1 MAERYQMRSRD
12 ATRTSSLKS
21 AIPASSERGSLIEPE
36 FDLLIVGGGIN
47 GVGIARDAAG
57 RGLSV
62 LLVERDD
69 LAGQTSS
76 ASSKLI
82 HGGLRYLE
90 QYEFKLVR
98 ESLAERERLLR
109 AAPHI
114 VQPLQF
120 ILPLSH
126 SPRPAWMV
134 RAGLFLYDHL
144 GRRKLLPRSRSVRLD
159 RDTLG
164 EGLKPGAQ
172 RGFSYWDCRVQD
184 SRLVILNAI
193 DATER
198 GATILTRTELVG
210 ARRERGLW
218 MATLRQAAGERTV
231 SARALVNATGPWA
244 AELFGRLLG
253 VRRRRGIRL
262 IKGSHVVVPRLY
274 PGEHAF
280 LLQNP
285 DRRVVFAIPFEQHFT
300 LVGTTDVDWTGPP
313 SEPSVSEAEID
324 YLLATVARYFTADVS
339 QDQIVWRYSG
349 IRALCDDR
357 KADPSQITREYAI
370 ELDASAGEA
379 PLLSV
384 YGGKITT
391 YRRLAEKVLERLAAF
406 ITTGRGSWTERAVLP
421 GGDFPSFDL
430 EDYTR
435 RMAERF
441 AAVPPELIARFVRT
455 YGTRTERMLNGVRSI
470 WDLGEHLGGDLY
482 AREIDYLVSQEWARS
497 AEDVLFRRTKLGL
510 HVTRQTK
517 NRLTTYLGA
526 AS

>member
-1 MAERYQMRSRD
+1 LTD
-12 ATRTSSLKS
+12 A
-21 AIPASSERGSLIEPE
+21 E

-62 LLVERDD
+62 LLVEKDD
-69 LAGQTSS
+69 LAGHTSS

-114 VQPLQF
+114 IQPLEF

-144 GRRKLLPRSRSVRLD
+144 GRRKLLPGSRAVRLD
-159 RDTLG
+159 RDRLG
-164 EGLKPGAQ
+164 QGLKAGERKA
-172 RGFSYWDCRVQD
+172 FSYWDCGVQD
-184 SRLVILNAI
+184 SRLVVLNAI
-193 DATER
+193 DAAEH

-218 MATLRQAAGERTV
+218 VATLRGAAGKRTV
-231 SARALVNATGPWA
+231 SAGALVNATGPWA
-244 AELFGRLLG
+244 GELFERLLG
-253 VRRRRGIRL
+253 VQRHRSIRL
-262 IKGSHVVVPRLY
+262 VKGSHIVVPRLY

-285 DRRVVFAIPFEQHFT
+285 DRRVVFAIPFEQRFT
-300 LVGTTDVDWTGPP
+300 LVGTTDVDWTGVPA
-313 SEPSVSEAEID
+313 EPSVSEAEID

-339 QDQIVWRYSG
+339 QDDIVWRYSG
-349 IRALCDDR
+349 IRALCDDGEE
-357 KADPSQITREYAI
+357 DPSQVTRDYGI
-370 ELDASAGEA
+370 EVDASAGEA

-384 YGGKITT
+384 FGGKITT
-391 YRRLAEKVLERLAAF
+391 YRRLAEKAVERLATF
-406 ITTGRGSWTERAVLP
+406 VSTEHGGWTERAVLP
-421 GGDFPSFDL
+421 GGDFPNIDL
-430 EDYTR
+430 EGYSS
-435 RMAERF
+435 MLAERF
-441 AAVPPELIARFVRT
+441 APLPSELIARLVRT
-455 YGTRTERMLNGVRSI
+455 YGTRTERLLDGARSI
-470 WDLGEHLGGDLY
+470 SDLGEHFGGGLY
-482 AREIDYLVSQEWARS
+482 AREVDYLISREWARS

-510 HVTRQTK
+510 QATQQTK
-517 NRLTTYLGA
+517 DRLTAHIGA

>member
-1 MAERYQMRSRD
+1 MTEA
-12 ATRTSSLKS
+12 
-21 AIPASSERGSLIEPE
+21 E

-47 GVGIARDAAG
+47 GIGIARDAAG

-62 LLVERDD
+62 LLVEKDD
-69 LAGQTSS
+69 LASHTSS

-114 VQPLQF
+114 VQPLEF

-134 RAGLFLYDHL
+134 RAGLFLYDQL
-144 GRRKLLPRSRSVRLD
+144 GGRKLLPRSRSVRLD
-159 RDTLG
+159 RDAFG
-164 EGLKPGAQ
+164 EGLRPGAE
-172 RGFSYWDCRVQD
+172 RAFSYWDCLVQD
-184 SRLVILNAI
+184 SRLVILTAI

-210 ARRERGLW
+210 ARREQGLW
-218 MATLRQAAGERTV
+218 MATLREAVGERTI
-231 SARALVNATGPWA
+231 SARALVNAAGPWV
-244 AELFGRLLG
+244 AELFDRLLG
-253 VRRRRGIRL
+253 VHRPRSIRL
-262 IKGSHVVVPRLY
+262 VKGSHILVPRLY

-313 SEPSVSEAEID
+313 AEPSVSAAEID

-349 IRALCDDR
+349 IRALCDDGE
-357 KADPSQITREYAI
+357 ADPSQVTRDYRI
-370 ELDASAGEA
+370 EVDASAGEA

-384 YGGKITT
+384 FGGKITT
-391 YRRLAEKVLERLAAF
+391 YRRLAEKALEHLAAF
-406 ITTGRGSWTERAVLP
+406 VSAQRSGWTAKAVLP
-421 GGDFPSFDL
+421 GGDIPDLDL
-430 EDYTR
+430 EGYSR
-435 RMAERF
+435 RLAERF
-441 AAVPPELIARFVRT
+441 AALPLELIARLART
-455 YGTRTERMLNGVRSI
+455 YGTRTERLLAGVRSI
-470 WDLGEHLGGDLY
+470 SDLGEHFGGGLY
-482 AREIDYLVSQEWARS
+482 AREVDYLVSQEWARS
-497 AEDVLFRRTKLGL
+497 AEDVLFRRTMLGL
-510 HVTRQTK
+510 QATQQTRD
-517 NRLTTYLGA
+517 RLTAYVGA